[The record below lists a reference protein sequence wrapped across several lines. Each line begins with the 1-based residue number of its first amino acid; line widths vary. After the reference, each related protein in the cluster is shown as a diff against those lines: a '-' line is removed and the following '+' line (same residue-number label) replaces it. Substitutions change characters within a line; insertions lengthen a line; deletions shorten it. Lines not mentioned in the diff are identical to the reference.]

1 MDDDDMPAAAAA
13 AQAASTH
20 EPARRASTTSAR
32 IGAATTRL
40 AARTPPLHDE
50 QLQQQQQQQQQQLSR
65 RPPPP
70 DSLTGGNPADAR
82 SSSNSTLASAIDRK
96 THALEHSSHHHHHH
110 HTSHK
115 PKPHK
120 SKKRRSTERRTEQV
134 ASLSYVTPASS
145 TPPTTVAPGTTV
157 AAVTVRPTVPT
168 SMSSISRFMTT
179 PAAPSS
185 TLSSFA
191 SSHASSQPVSTGD
204 DDSSSDFADSG
215 GSEHRPRWW
224 KRVVS
229 MRSAKRPRRDQ
240 QQMLIDQELY
250 VRSILESYSSS
261 LSSNRMSSSQRFTD
275 AALTGLMGGELSPHP
290 NNNTSAAQRDRSGS
304 ADDLTTEEAMY
315 LAQLETPT
323 QFDLTEDELQQ
334 IQNQRTLGVGDDEDI
349 HSTDARTRRRIQRQL
364 AKDALRAKQ
373 FEKSAHL
380 ARTRRKLCLFL
391 LCIGATLSGF
401 IVAAILIANV
411 GIHAQSEAAAAAA
424 TNSTSNSSTT
434 DPTPVPTTAT
444 PVPVT
449 TLARDNPL
457 YESLNGTLPPRTAR
471 SGINLIKNTT
481 SSSSTDSSGS
491 HHGHDEAGHL
501 AHATSSAARRVYTY
515 VHCVLMSLSLW
526 MSLVVIGMHMTF
538 RSFRT
543 YSLPLVLELSCVQ
556 CGYWITSLLRVQ
568 FVNARVND
576 LAYLFFCMAESLFN
590 FGQISF
596 TCALAFNMYR
606 SVVSYAD
613 VLLDSHSVKQ
623 RYRSYTMNVMLLS
636 LLGSI
641 TLSLV
646 GYRKKDDALAPGDSF
661 QPCLYPT
668 CRLILYV
675 YYPLLAFGFNFI
687 FYYRFKRTIGES
699 YPMSATGRLNK
710 IARSYLVLFFICWG
724 SLITLTCVQSPDTS
738 PQDASDD
745 MQLLFFILQS
755 IFDVLGVGTAVIT
768 LTNFHRCR
776 KAFDFGLSL
785 KTIDPN
791 SIEFEDPVNILGE
804 GTFALVLKA
813 KWHQGVLDNSIAR
826 TVDVAVKTFKH
837 TQFECLDQMKEEA
850 YLSSKLMHPC
860 VMMTYGCYTSGSN
873 LYIVYE
879 FLGGGTL
886 QDVLDA
892 NTRLPYETVLRYAHM
907 IAMGMRFLHGLP
919 VPIIHR
925 CVLVC
930 DCVRGRQ
937 QCRDEQTRGSHC
949 HTLALSL
956 DA

>member
-1 MDDDDMPAAAAA
+1 MEDDTAIASAPQPTSLPAAPVDGDDAGVMTPTQQETGPFATNTSNTSNSRKLA
-13 AQAASTH
+13 DSYMSA
-20 EPARRASTTSAR
+20 TSA
-32 IGAATTRL
+32 
-40 AARTPPLHDE
+40 
-50 QLQQQQQQQQQQLSR
+50 S
-65 RPPPP
+65 
-70 DSLTGGNPADAR
+70 
-82 SSSNSTLASAIDRK
+82 SSSNRFLTMTGA
-96 THALEHSSHHHHHH
+96 
-110 HTSHK
+110 
-115 PKPHK
+115 
-120 SKKRRSTERRTEQV
+120 
-134 ASLSYVTPASS
+134 
-145 TPPTTVAPGTTV
+145 PP
-157 AAVTVRPTVPT
+157 
-168 SMSSISRFMTT
+168 
-179 PAAPSS
+179 S

-191 SSHASSQPVSTGD
+191 SSHNSQL
-204 DDSSSDFADSG
+204 SSSASESDFTDSD
-215 GSEHRPRWW
+215 GSRKTKWW
-224 KRVVS
+224 QRMVT

-240 QQMLIDQELY
+240 AQILIDQELY

-261 LSSNRMSSSQRFTD
+261 LSSNRLSSSARYTD
-275 AALTGLMGGELSPHP
+275 NALVGGEPSPQHF
-290 NNNTSAAQRDRSGS
+290 NGSIRDRGVSNEE
-304 ADDLTTEEAMY
+304 LTSEEAMY

-323 QFDLTEDELQQ
+323 QFELADDEELQQ
-334 IQNQRTLGVGDDEDI
+334 IQNQRTIGVGDDED
-349 HSTDARTRRRIQRQL
+349 DDDGEARKRRRIQRRVT
-364 AKDALRAKQ
+364 KEALRAKQ
-373 FEKSAHL
+373 FEKNQHR
-380 ARTRRKLCLFL
+380 ARTRKKMCLFMF
-391 LCIGATLSGF
+391 CIGVTLSGF
-401 IVAAILIANV
+401 IVAAILIANT
-411 GIHAQSEAAAAAA
+411 GIDARVAAASNASGSESNSSSSESGAAA
-424 TNSTSNSSTT
+424 TVSTL
-434 DPTPVPTTAT
+434 TPVTAT
-444 PVPVT
+444 PTPVT
-449 TLARDNPL
+449 TLAKDNPM
-457 YESLNGTLPPRTAR
+457 YESMNGTLPPRIAR
-471 SGINLIKNTT
+471 SGLDLLGN
-481 SSSSTDSSGS
+481 SSSSSQDGSSGS
-491 HHGHDEAGHL
+491 SAGGQEAGE
-501 AHATSSAARRVYTY
+501 TSSASRRVYTY

-526 MSLVVIGMHMTF
+526 MSLVVIGMHLTF

-543 YSLPLVLELSCVQ
+543 YSLPLVLELSFVQ

-568 FVNARVND
+568 FVNKSVD
-576 LAYLFFCMAESLFN
+576 DIAYLFFCMAESFFN

-596 TCALAFNMYR
+596 TCAIAFNMYR

-613 VLLDSHSVKQ
+613 VLMDSQSAKQ
-623 RYRSYTMNVMLLS
+623 RYRTYTVNVMLLS

-646 GYRKKDDALAPGDSF
+646 GYRKYDADITIDNF

-687 FYYRFKRTIGES
+687 FYIRFKRTIGES

-724 SLITLTCVQSPDTS
+724 SLITLTGIQSPDPKDS
-738 PQDASDD
+738 ADAD

-785 KTIDPN
+785 KNIDPN

-813 KWHQGVLDNSIAR
+813 KWHQGVMENSISR

-860 VMMTYGCYTSGSN
+860 VMMTYGCYTSGTN

-886 QDVLDA
+886 QDFLDA
-892 NTRLPYETVLRYAHM
+892 SPGLPYETVLRYAHM

-925 CVLVC
+925 
-930 DCVRGRQ
+930 
-937 QCRDEQTRGSHC
+937 
-949 HTLALSL
+949 
-956 DA
+956 